1 MQILSALISVVAGLV
16 VSFLIYLGLNALVGR
31 FNQKW
36 KARLL
41 PYVFIGP
48 VIVLIGLFLVYP
60 AVRTIYLSFFNATGQ
75 RFIGFDN
82 FTSLFG
88 SADFIT
94 VLLNN
99 LLWIIIVPA
108 SAVIIG
114 LAVATFS
121 DRIGPVREKIFKSTI
136 FLPMAISFVAAATIW
151 RFVYSYDPPGQAQVG
166 LLNAIWTSVFRGDP
180 VPWITIDTGK
190 LNSLLIMVVVIWIN
204 AGLAMVLLSAAIK
217 GVPEET
223 IEASRIDGASER
235 QAFFQVVVPQI
246 WSTVVA
252 VFITILITVMKIFDI
267 VYAMTGGSYG
277 TSVLAMDFINQLFSF
292 GNPGKAAA
300 VVTVLLIAVIP
311 VMILQV
317 RTYRRQEAIR

>member
-1 MQILSALISVVAGLV
+1 MQIVSALISVVAGLA
-16 VSFLIYLGLNALVGR
+16 VSFLIYLGLNTLVGR

-75 RFIGFDN
+75 RFIGLDN
-82 FTSLFG
+82 FASLFG

-108 SAVIIG
+108 SAVIVG